1 VTTDRRD
8 RPGPDRA
15 RPRELLRPRGGSA
28 RVTNV
33 ELYFD
38 LVYVF
43 AVTQLSTYLIR
54 HPDATGALH
63 GALLLAMVW
72 LLWVYTTWV
81 TNWLDPERIPV
92 RLMLLALALGS
103 LVISAALPGA
113 FDGRGLAV
121 GVAYAVIQIG
131 RSIFAVAALRGHQLQ
146 RNFQRILSWCLVSG
160 TLAVAGG
167 CVTGP
172 ARAALWLGA
181 VGVDVLGGVVGFY
194 TPGLGRSRTQDW
206 AIEGSHFAERCQA
219 FILIALGESIVVV
232 GAALSHL
239 TSVSIREIAAF
250 LAAFLS
256 SVALWWLYFD
266 RSAEEGARVLATS
279 DDPGRL
285 GRSAYHLIHPFMV
298 AGIIVVAAGD
308 KVALTNPG
316 AGGLDAARWQ
326 CAVPGRARRVP
337 GRPVAP
343 RAVGEAWRPG
353 ADRSAGADRS
363 PCVRAG
369 TERLRGRA
377 ADGRGRGGLRQPG
390 GCRRQRGA
398 WPRWTSQMIMILI
411 ASLSCLVR
419 GPARGHRGRRT
430 LARSRP
436 ARSLQARCG
445 LPSCSPDRAA
455 GRGQAA
461 MLRRPSARSSQGS
474 GSPWRRGMSDRP
486 RR

>member
-1 VTTDRRD
+1 MTTDRRD

-15 RPRELLRPRGGSA
+15 RTRELLRPRGGSA

-54 HPDATGALH
+54 HPDAVGALH

-113 FDGRGLAV
+113 FGGRGLAV

-131 RSIFAVAALRGHQLQ
+131 RSIFAVAALRGHRLQ

-172 ARAALWLGA
+172 ARAALWLAA

-206 AIEGSHFAERCQA
+206 AIEGNHFAERCQA

-232 GAALSHL
+232 GAALSRL

-308 KVALTNPG
+308 KVALTNPAAVG
-316 AGGLDAARWQ
+316 RAPVAWMLLGGSALFLAGHAAFRAVLWGRVPWAKLGGLVLIALL
-326 CAVPGRARRVP
+326 GL
-337 GRPVAP
+337 VAP
-343 RAVGEAWRPG
+343 HVSALVLSVCAAALLVAVAAVDSVSP
-353 ADRSAGADRS
+353 AAAGVS
-363 PCVRAG
+363 GTHAG
-369 TERLRGRA
+369 T
-377 ADGRGRGGLRQPG
+377 
-390 GCRRQRGA
+390 
-398 WPRWTSQMIMILI
+398 
-411 ASLSCLVR
+411 
-419 GPARGHRGRRT
+419 
-430 LARSRP
+430 
-436 ARSLQARCG
+436 
-445 LPSCSPDRAA
+445 
-455 GRGQAA
+455 
-461 MLRRPSARSSQGS
+461 
-474 GSPWRRGMSDRP
+474 
-486 RR
+486 